1 MRSNIFRG
9 VAGAAVLTAALL
21 ATSPS
26 AAAAPV
32 LHPTPSGAVTDGQT
46 VTVALDGLPANL
58 PTVAI
63 GQCKPTIT
71 TPADCNL
78 GGSLLGTADAAGTW
92 QPGDRGSVITI
103 VSKIG
108 DVDCTAAPG
117 ACTLAVTSL
126 TNPSAI
132 LAAVPLTFATPKAT
146 TTVETTTAVSDSDD
160 SNTVPILVVVG
171 VIVVLL
177 AIAVAVLL
185 RRRTGTR

>member
-9 VAGAAVLTAALL
+9 VAGAAALTAALL

-26 AAAAPV
+26 AAAAPA
-32 LHPTPSGAVTDGQT
+32 LHPTPAGEVTVGQT

-78 GGSLLGTADAAGTW
+78 SGSLLGTADAAGVW
-92 QPGDRGSVITI
+92 QPGDRGTVLTI
-103 VSKIG
+103 VSKVG

-132 LAAVPLTFATPKAT
+132 LAAIPLTFARPKAT
-146 TTVETTTAVSDSDD
+146 ATVENTTAASDSDD
-160 SNTVPILVVVG
+160 SNTGTIVIISV

-177 AIAVAVLL
+177 GIGVAVLL
-185 RRRTGTR
+185 RRRAGTR